1 MILADTHTHTR
12 FSSDSKAEPRE
23 MLAAAKAAGLSA
35 LCFTDHM
42 DLDFPGD
49 DTLFVFDTE
58 QYFEELLPL
67 KEHTNKVYNQ
77 NRGSSAYN
85 STAIS
90 SSDYADTPEL
100 LLGIELGLRPNRP
113 DLRAKMDALL
123 EAHPYDF
130 VIGSTHVVD
139 ELDPYYQEYW
149 ELPGDRL
156 LRYFED
162 IRTNVLE
169 HTCFD
174 ALGHL
179 DYIIRYLPDSVS
191 LVKDYAVRDYM
202 DLIEETLRT
211 LVHRGQALEVNT
223 AGLRKGLTF
232 PHPKT
237 EILTRYR
244 ELGGEL
250 ITLGSDAHSPRD
262 VGADIKKTAELL
274 KNCGF
279 RYYAVYKERKAGMV
293 KI

>member
-1 MILADTHTHTR
+1 MLLADTHTHTK
-12 FSSDSKAEPRE
+12 FSSDSKAEPAD
-23 MLAAAKAAGLSA
+23 MLATAKKAGLSA

-49 DTLFVFDTE
+49 DTLFIFDTTK
-58 QYFEELLPL
+58 YFNELLPL
-67 KEHTNKVYNQ
+67 KENASKDASQ
-77 NRGSSAYN
+77 
-85 STAIS
+85 
-90 SSDYADTPEL
+90 PEL
-100 LLGIELGLRPNRP
+100 LLGIELGLRPDRP
-113 DLRAKMDALL
+113 DLRERMNTLL
-123 EAHPYDF
+123 AAQPFDF

-162 IRTNVLE
+162 IHTNVAE

-174 ALGHL
+174 SLGHL
-179 DYIIRYLPDSVS
+179 DYIIRYIPDSVS
-191 LVKDYAVRDYM
+191 LTKNYAVRDYM
-202 DLIEETLRT
+202 DLIDETLRT
-211 LVHRGQALEVNT
+211 LVSRGQALEVNT
-223 AGLRKGLTF
+223 AGLRKGLSF
-232 PHPKT
+232 PHPKA

-250 ITLGSDAHSPRD
+250 LTLGSDAHTPSD

-279 RYYAVYKERKAGMV
+279 KYYTVYKERKPEMV
-293 KI
+293 VL

>member
-1 MILADTHTHTR
+1 MYLADTHTHTK

-49 DTLFVFDTE
+49 DTLFVFDTNE
-58 QYFEELLPL
+58 YFKELLPL
-67 KEHTNKVYNQ
+67 KEETVV
-77 NRGSSAYN
+77 NR
-85 STAIS
+85 TM
-90 SSDYADTPEL
+90 PEL

-113 DLRAKMDALL
+113 DLRNRMDALL
-123 EAHPYDF
+123 TEHSYDF

-149 ELPGDRL
+149 DLPGDRL

-162 IRTNVLE
+162 IRTNVTE
-169 HTCFD
+169 HTNFD

-179 DYIIRYLPDSVS
+179 DYIVRYLPNTVS
-191 LVKDYAVRDYM
+191 LVKDYNVRNYM

-211 LVHRGQALEVNT
+211 LISRGQALEVNT
-223 AGLRKGLTF
+223 AGLRKGLSF
-232 PHPKT
+232 PHPKE
-237 EILTRYR
+237 EILLRYK

-250 ITLGSDAHSPRD
+250 LTLGSDAHYPSD
-262 VGADIKKTAELL
+262 VGADIKRCADIL
-274 KNCGF
+274 KDLGF
-279 RYYAVYKERKAGMV
+279 KYYAVYKERKSKMI
-293 KI
+293 KL

>member
-1 MILADTHTHTR
+1 MRLADTHTHTK
-12 FSSDSKAEPRE
+12 FSSDSKAEPME
-23 MLAAAKAAGLSA
+23 MLAAAKAAGLST

-49 DTLFVFDTE
+49 NTLFVFDTND
-58 QYFEELLPL
+58 YFKELLTL
-67 KEHTNKVYNQ
+67 KEQ
-77 NRGSSAYN
+77 A
-85 STAIS
+85 A
-90 SSDYADTPEL
+90 ADASGPEL

-113 DLRAKMDALL
+113 DLRAQMDTLL
-123 EAHPYDF
+123 AAHSFDF

-162 IRTNVLE
+162 IHTNVAE

-174 ALGHL
+174 SLGHL

-191 LVKDYAVRDYM
+191 LAKDYTVRNYM

-211 LVHRGQALEVNT
+211 LISRGQALEVNT
-223 AGLRKGLTF
+223 AGLRKGLSF
-232 PHPKT
+232 PHPKA
-237 EILTRYR
+237 EILTRYK

-250 ITLGSDAHSPRD
+250 LTLGSDAHFPSD

-274 KNCGF
+274 ANCGF
-279 RYYAVYKERKAGMV
+279 KYYAVYKERKPEMV
-293 KI
+293 RL

>member
-1 MILADTHTHTR
+1 MRLADTHTHTK
-12 FSSDSKAEPRE
+12 FSSDSKAEPLD

-49 DTLFVFDTE
+49 DTLFVFDTKE
-58 QYFEELLPL
+58 YFKELLPL
-67 KEHTNKVYNQ
+67 KGQTL
-77 NRGSSAYN
+77 
-85 STAIS
+85 
-90 SSDYADTPEL
+90 ADPSMPEL
-100 LLGIELGLRPNRP
+100 LLGIELGLRPSRP
-113 DLRAKMDALL
+113 DLRDRMDALL
-123 EAHPYDF
+123 AAHPYDF

-149 ELPGDRL
+149 DLPGNRL

-162 IRTNVLE
+162 ICTNVAE

-174 ALGHL
+174 SLGHL

-191 LVKDYAVRDYM
+191 LIKDYAVRDYM

-211 LVHRGQALEVNT
+211 LISRGQALEVNT
-223 AGLRKGLTF
+223 AGLRKGLSF
-232 PHPKT
+232 PHPKE
-237 EILTRYR
+237 EILRRYK

-250 ITLGSDAHSPRD
+250 LTLGSDAHFPSD

-279 RYYAVYKERKAGMV
+279 KYYAVYKERKPEM
-293 KI
+293 IQF